1 MARRERPAGGRV
13 AERPVAWRRTHV
25 PGVHRPAPARC
36 AGRRHPERSP
46 GAGAADRLPRRS
58 AVNGGACRAPRAQCA
73 DNKKT
78 RQPGLPGFAASALEG
93 ARAGDLGIA
102 VDQRRLVALVA
113 EATAFSASA
122 WALTVAAS
130 SWVLA
135 RSAIASLV
143 LTVAPRTSW
152 PTPMLR
158 STFSRATC
166 TPFGNRVFRPSRSR
180 TSAAWPKN
188 EKVAS

>member
-1 MARRERPAGGRV
+1 TAAPVARRALNVQTIKNPA
-13 AERPVAWRRTHV
+13 AW
-25 PGVHRPAPARC
+25 
-36 AGRRHPERSP
+36 
-46 GAGAADRLPRRS
+46 AA
-58 AVNGGACRAPRAQCA
+58 
-73 DNKKT
+73 
-78 RQPGLPGFAASALEG
+78 GFAASALEG

-166 TPFGNRVFRPSRSR
+166 TPFGNR
-180 TSAAWPKN
+180 
-188 EKVAS
+188 